1 MHANVG
7 RATKLAHSE
16 IIVMRRRIERIVL
29 NARTHAAV
37 ARELGLGLY
46 QAVAI
51 IARRR
56 PELLETFARYEQG
69 LRA

>member
-1 MHANVG
+1 
-7 RATKLAHSE
+7 
-16 IIVMRRRIERIVL
+16 MRRRIERIVL